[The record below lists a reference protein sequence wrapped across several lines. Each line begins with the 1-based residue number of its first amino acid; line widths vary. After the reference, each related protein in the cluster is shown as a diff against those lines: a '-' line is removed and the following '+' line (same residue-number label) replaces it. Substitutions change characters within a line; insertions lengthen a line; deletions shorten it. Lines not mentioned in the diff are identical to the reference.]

1 MEIKIYW
8 KNKETKELMKKVEY
22 TLEEL
27 WLNDFIKVEE
37 TIDKSLQKELDIK
50 KEPALIVIEDSIDF
64 KDTIFEWIVPDDE
77 ELKSMF
83 ISIIWWWDMSVWCA
97 PTDCWSCGIGC

>member
-8 KNKETKELMKKVEY
+8 KNKKTKELMKKVEY

-37 TIDKSLQKELDIK
+37 TTDSLLKKELDIK

-97 PTDCWSCGIGC
+97 PTDCGSCGIGC

>member
-27 WLNDFIKVEE
+27 WLNDFIKVEK
-37 TIDKSLQKELDIK
+37 TTDSSLKKELDIK

-64 KDTIFEWIVPDDE
+64 KDTIFEWIIPDDE

-83 ISIIWWWDMSVWCA
+83 ISIIWWWDMSDWCA
-97 PTDCWSCGIGC
+97 PTDCWTCGIGC

>member
-1 MEIKIYW
+1 
-8 KNKETKELMKKVEY
+8 MKKVEY

-37 TIDKSLQKELDIK
+37 TMDKSLKKELDIK